1 MVKFYEKGFS
11 SFEDANFFA
20 VMMSLTLGSILLML
34 ILLRY
39 LVTQKRF
46 TQWSQPKSEQS
57 ISDNNT
63 EAGLAYSS
71 TISSKRIGIQKIQS
85 KSGGIYDRWL
95 MIRFFMAFL
104 MLAYGPLS

>member
-1 MVKFYEKGFS
+1 
-11 SFEDANFFA
+11 
-20 VMMSLTLGSILLML
+20 MMSLTLGSILLML

-104 MLAYGPLS
+104 MLAYRPLF